1 MILVGSLR
9 IAEPKSGCQESPE
22 TPKEF
27 VILPGRVDGAGPAQ
41 GCWEAPFLGWRSDL
55 FGLYITSVAW
65 ATS

>member
-41 GCWEAPFLGWRSDL
+41 GVLGSAVLRL
-55 FGLYITSVAW
+55 AQ
-65 ATS
+65 